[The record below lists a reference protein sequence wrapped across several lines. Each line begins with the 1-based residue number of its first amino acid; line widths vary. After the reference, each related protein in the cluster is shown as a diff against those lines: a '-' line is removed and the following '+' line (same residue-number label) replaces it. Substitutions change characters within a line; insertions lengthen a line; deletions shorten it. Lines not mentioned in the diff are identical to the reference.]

1 MLDLAKTNK
10 KYSLK
15 QETFYRVKKY
25 YMSLYKTSLL
35 KMWDMGYTSEI
46 SIFKESD
53 FIQAYADEGI
63 NLKFLDGKVILKPWV
78 FHLEWLLSNREN
90 DFYYYMKELLEY
102 REACNSIDRVYDS
115 LKIYKVKAT
124 KTISWG
130 TVFNYQGFVGSSRLV
145 RLDRYSYSLLVEK
158 DNYLKEVPHNTVILK
173 AISKLLNTDAE
184 KVEILDGVR
193 LADLD
198 NYLEDTLFGGIV
210 LNKTITDLLSSGV
223 SPTSSIYDVSYSL
236 QEEILSEIEEYT
248 SKQEGE
254 LLGLDNSSIYF
265 SVPKDRSYREK
276 VSFGAFSIDY
286 DSGKVLPSLNNYHG
300 ITGDYVSMSSPIF
313 SVDGYQYVGCPIY
326 LTDFSGKESLYL
338 DVEQVGG
345 LGESSLL
352 YDLDLR
358 LDLNPKGTYKP
369 IQEVGLLDFYVNSAE
384 LSEEGVFTRYLVGNH
399 SEEAKL
405 SAMRKA
411 ASLFGG

>member
-1 MLDLAKTNK
+1 M
-10 KYSLK
+10 
-15 QETFYRVKKY
+15 
-25 YMSLYKTSLL
+25 
-35 KMWDMGYTSEI
+35 
-46 SIFKESD
+46 
-53 FIQAYADEGI
+53 
-63 NLKFLDGKVILKPWV
+63 
-78 FHLEWLLSNREN
+78 
-90 DFYYYMKELLEY
+90 
-102 REACNSIDRVYDS
+102 
-115 LKIYKVKAT
+115 
-124 KTISWG
+124 
-130 TVFNYQGFVGSSRLV
+130 
-145 RLDRYSYSLLVEK
+145 
-158 DNYLKEVPHNTVILK
+158 
-173 AISKLLNTDAE
+173 
-184 KVEILDGVR
+184 
-193 LADLD
+193 
-198 NYLEDTLFGGIV
+198 
-210 LNKTITDLLSSGV
+210 
-223 SPTSSIYDVSYSL
+223 
-236 QEEILSEIEEYT
+236 
-248 SKQEGE
+248 
-254 LLGLDNSSIYF
+254 LGLDNSSIYF

-358 LDLNPKGTYKP
+358 LDLKSKGTYKP

-384 LSEEGVFTRYLVGNH
+384 LAEEGVFTRYLVGNH